1 MEQANSNQIVFW
13 ANMYLEKRNYK
24 NKLMQNGTKRI
35 KMNTIRKISVLYVE
49 AHFLKLTQNN
59 T

>member
-1 MEQANSNQIVFW
+1 MEQANSNQIILW
-13 ANMYLEKRNYK
+13 ANMYLEKRNFK
-24 NKLMQNGTKRI
+24 KRLMQNGTKRI
-35 KMNTIRKISVLYVE
+35 KMNTIRKISVPYVE